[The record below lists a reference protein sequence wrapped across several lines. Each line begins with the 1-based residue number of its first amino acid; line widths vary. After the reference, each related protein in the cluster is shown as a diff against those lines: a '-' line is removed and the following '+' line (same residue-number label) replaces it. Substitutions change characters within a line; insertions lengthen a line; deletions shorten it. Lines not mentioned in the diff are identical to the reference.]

1 MKPTNLGKAIRLC
14 RVQKDLSL
22 DSLSS
27 KANISTS
34 YLSLLERGKRDPNL
48 STLQNIAKA
57 LDIPISLLIFLAA
70 RDELTEISPELGEK
84 LANLTL
90 DLMQTPANGQS
101 TLQTQG

>member
-1 MKPTNLGKAIRLC
+1 MNPINLGKAIRLC

-22 DSLSS
+22 DNLSS

-57 LDIPISLLIFLAA
+57 LGIPISLLIFLAA
-70 RDELTEISPELGEK
+70 RDELTDISPELGEK
-84 LANLTL
+84 LSNLTL
-90 DLMQTPANGQS
+90 DLMQTPANGQP
-101 TLQTQG
+101 TLQSQG